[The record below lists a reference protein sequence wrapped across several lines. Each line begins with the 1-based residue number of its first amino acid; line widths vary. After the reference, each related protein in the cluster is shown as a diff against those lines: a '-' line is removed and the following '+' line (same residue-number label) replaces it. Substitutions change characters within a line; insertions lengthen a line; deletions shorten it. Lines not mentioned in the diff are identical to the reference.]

1 MLVLNPA
8 WDRRG
13 GSLTETDF
21 PVNLAFYTFS
31 IGTVSLLFLVR
42 GLSLDNQHYVSFLQL
57 CHQFCRISLLQ
68 YCPGPAA
75 AQIKF
80 SLLVIGIALPLHFR
94 NMTLTHLY
102 LFIRP
107 PVFNL
112 QIVKICKG

>member
-1 MLVLNPA
+1 MPNPA
-8 WDRRG
+8 WDRTG

-21 PVNLAFYTFS
+21 PVNLAFYRFS
-31 IGTVSLLFLVR
+31 IGTVSLLLLVR
-42 GLSLDNQHYVSFLQL
+42 GLSSGQTNNSFLQL
-57 CHQFCRISLLQ
+57 CHQFCRISLLL
-68 YCPGPAA
+68 YCPGSAA

-112 QIVKICKG
+112 QIVRICKG